1 MSKIDKEIAFVYE
14 HVNNAVTAL
23 EEREDIDTAL
33 DSLFACLGS
42 LRDLLELQLDP
53 EDATLNDREPW
64 DELKDND
71 SDE

>member
-14 HVNNAVTAL
+14 QVNNAVTAL

-42 LRDLLELQLDP
+42 LRDLLDLQLDP